1 MAKGFSRRG
10 RGKNVRYAARLDD
23 LERAL
28 VVDLLTQVREL
39 IDPGGAAG
47 VPPERAGEPADAFD
61 AIVAG
66 LGSDFGARVEAGE
79 DADSPALGGR
89 GFGGADRD
97 PALDRLFPAGHRTDE
112 EAAREF
118 RRFTE
123 QTLITRKLAGIDLAI
138 GAIESA
144 VDDRVELSQEKAV
157 AVLVALTDVRLV
169 LGDRLGLRE
178 DRDAQRLE
186 EIAGAADPQ
195 DPALYAILVYDFL
208 TWLQET
214 LATSMLPRG

>member
-28 VVDLLTQVREL
+28 VVELLTQVREL

-79 DADSPALGGR
+79 DADSPALGGPNR
-89 GFGGADRD
+89 NVLQVRV
-97 PALDRLFPAGHRTDE
+97 
-112 EAAREF
+112 
-118 RRFTE
+118 
-123 QTLITRKLAGIDLAI
+123 I
-138 GAIESA
+138 G
-144 VDDRVELSQEKAV
+144 
-157 AVLVALTDVRLV
+157 
-169 LGDRLGLRE
+169 
-178 DRDAQRLE
+178 
-186 EIAGAADPQ
+186 
-195 DPALYAILVYDFL
+195 
-208 TWLQET
+208 
-214 LATSMLPRG
+214 